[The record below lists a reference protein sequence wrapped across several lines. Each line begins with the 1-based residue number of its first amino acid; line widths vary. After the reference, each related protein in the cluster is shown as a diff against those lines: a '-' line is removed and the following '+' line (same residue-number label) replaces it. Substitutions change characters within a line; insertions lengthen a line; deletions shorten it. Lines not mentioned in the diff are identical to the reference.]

1 MELLELIRDLHKE
14 YELEF
19 MILVFIIFCFYFNY
33 KNQQNFEKLLLK
45 KEELRNRYYDEKY
58 KLKNPSDVELMFG
71 DLDDVETDKEFE
83 KRFDRFFKNTQA
95 EFDSKTL
102 LNIETMLFV
111 LLMLIVLITVYTFKI
126 IYNG

>member
-1 MELLELIRDLHKE
+1 LYSLFFVFTLIIKT
-14 YELEF
+14 
-19 MILVFIIFCFYFNY
+19 N
-33 KNQQNFEKLLLK
+33 KTS
-45 KEELRNRYYDEKY
+45 NRYYDEKY